1 MQNDEFTEFDL
12 QVRSMLK
19 DAEEEVPS
27 RVWDAV
33 SSRIGQRKVIPVRW
47 RRAAVGM
54 AAAAAVTAVVF
65 FAAEPVGTV
74 TSTAPPVAEVI
85 PQKSIETPV
94 QTETAEDVLS
104 IEDQIETI
112 GRLMADIPADLHKD
126 MTDYTPVTVV
136 IPAANG
142 EDQVQEVAAESK
154 AAPVATIPGKAVTEA
169 DAPKGTVTEKE
180 SWTDPFALM
189 EYEDAHRKSSHGVSL
204 FVEGNVTSNERGEGS
219 SPRRAQASGTQS
231 NHIGIEEKSVS
242 TYGIPLS
249 FGIGARYRFS
259 DRWSA
264 GTGINY
270 TLLSRTFT
278 GVYSRVGS
286 ETAADKSVGADIRN
300 NLHYVGI
307 PLNIYFDV
315 LNTPSVQ
322 FYVYAGGQV
331 EKGIVNHYRI
341 MSKPIINYQESVPGV
356 QWSTAVGL
364 GVEFDLGKNFGLY
377 VDPSA
382 RYYFDCGQP
391 SSVRT
396 QKPYMLNFEVG
407 FRFKL

>member
-33 SSRIGQRKVIPVRW
+33 SSRIGQRKVIPVWW

-65 FAAEPVGTV
+65 FAARPGGTV
-74 TSTAPPVAEVI
+74 ATTAPLVAEVLTQE
-85 PQKSIETPV
+85 PLETPV
-94 QTETAEDVLS
+94 QTEVSEDIPS
-104 IEDQIETI
+104 IEDQIETT
-112 GRLMADIPADLHKD
+112 GRLMADIPAEPHKD
-126 MTDYTPVTVV
+126 VAEYTPVTIVV
-136 IPAANG
+136 PV
-142 EDQVQEVAAESK
+142 EKEEEQVQEVTAERSE
-154 AAPVATIPGKAVTEA
+154 AAPAANT
-169 DAPKGTVTEKE
+169 PKKTVNEEET
-180 SWTDPFALM
+180 WTDPFAM
-189 EYEDAHRKSSHGVSL
+189 MAYEDAHRKSSRGMSL
-204 FVEGNVTSNERGEGS
+204 FVEGNVTSNERGEGTTV
-219 SPRRAQASGTQS
+219 RRAQASGTHS
-231 NHIGIEEKSVS
+231 SHIGIEEKSVS

-286 ETAADKSVGADIRN
+286 ETAVDKSVGADIRN

-315 LNTPSVQ
+315 LNTPAVQ

-364 GVEFDLGKNFGLY
+364 GVEFDLGKNLGLY